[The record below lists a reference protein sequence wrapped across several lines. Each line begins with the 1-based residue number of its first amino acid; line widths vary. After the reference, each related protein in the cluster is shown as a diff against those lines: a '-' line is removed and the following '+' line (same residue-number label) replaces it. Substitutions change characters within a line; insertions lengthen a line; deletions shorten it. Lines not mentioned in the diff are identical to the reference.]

1 MNISEFSLK
10 RPVFATVMNLMIIL
24 FGVVGYTFLAI
35 RDYPAIDPAII
46 NVRTSY
52 TGANPDLIESQIT
65 EPLEKQINGIP
76 GIKTITSSSTLGS
89 SNISVEFEL
98 GVDLEAAASDV
109 RDKVGQASRSLP
121 QDIDAPP
128 VVTKADANSDFILI
142 LAVQSRT
149 KGLLELSDYAEN
161 VLQQQFQTINQV
173 SAVSI
178 FGQKRYAM
186 RIWLD
191 PDKMNAQGVTF
202 SDIRTSLNNENI
214 DLPPGKIYGNNTE
227 LTIKTLGRL
236 STEKDF
242 QNLLLKEDSTGI
254 VRLSDVARVEIGPE
268 DLEQSWKYNGVN
280 AVGIVII
287 PQPGANNIQIA
298 DDFNKKLEDIK
309 KTNKTDIE
317 MNVLLDNTV
326 NIRKSIKEVEETL
339 MISFALVVLVIFFFF
354 RDWLIA
360 IRPLI
365 DIPISLVATFF
376 IMYFSGFSINIL
388 TLLGIVLATGLVVD
402 DGIVVTENIFSKFE
416 RGMPIRQAAVEGSKE
431 IFFAVISTSITLAV
445 VFLPVIFLEGF
456 IGRLFREFGV
466 TLAAAVLISALVSL
480 TITPVL
486 NVVLSRK
493 KAGHGKFYMKTEPF
507 FTGMENG
514 YKRWLTGFLKVRW
527 ISLVI
532 IGACAVIIFL
542 IFNTLQS
549 EIAPLEDRNSL
560 RFTVTAAE
568 GTSFSKMQQ
577 ITDDISNYL
586 YDSVKERD
594 FVFARTPAGAVNS
607 SQPRLG
613 LVPPD
618 DRDRSQAKIAS
629 DLQRKLLRFNEA
641 RISVVQEQ
649 TIAVGAGSK
658 GGLPVQYVLQNQDIN
673 KLKEV
678 IPKFLDEAR
687 KDKTFNTVD
696 VNLKFNKPEIEL
708 SLDRMKIKDLGLSS
722 QDVVSALQAAFSG
735 GRLAYFIKNGFQ
747 YSVIAQVDRS
757 DRSDPTDI
765 TKLYVKNNRGQQIP
779 VSAVVKLEENSAP
792 STLYHYNRYK
802 AATISASLA
811 DGKTVGDGVKAMD
824 AIAKRL
830 LDQSFQT
837 SLTGPSRD
845 YAESS
850 SNIAFAFMLALIL
863 IYLILAAQFE
873 SFIDPLIIMLTVPL
887 ALAGALLSLWIFG
900 QTLNIFSEIG
910 MIMLIGLV
918 TKNGILIVEFANKRR
933 EHGLSKLEAILEAA
947 EQRLRPILMT
957 SLATSLGALP
967 IALSLGASSA
977 SRVPLGIVV
986 VGGILFS
993 LILTLFVIPCIYMF
1007 LASKHKTEKVVTTTT
1022 ETQAS
1027 EQTTQATEKTET
1039 LKPATEPGKNK
1050 EDNSTGTGESAPK
1063 NNDI

>member
-1 MNISEFSLK
+1 MNISEFSIK
-10 RPVFATVMNLMIIL
+10 RPVFATVLNLMIIL
-24 FGVVGYTFLAI
+24 FGIVGYTFLAV
-35 RDYPAIDPAII
+35 RDYPAIDPATI
-46 NVRTSY
+46 NVSTSY
-52 TGANPDLIESQIT
+52 TGANPDIMESQVT

-76 GIKTITSSSTLGS
+76 GIKTITSSSTLGN
-89 SNISVEFEL
+89 SNITVEFEL

-128 VVTKADANSDFILI
+128 VVTKSDANSDFILI
-142 LAVQSRT
+142 LAVQSKT

-173 SAVSI
+173 SAVNI

-186 RIWLD
+186 RIWLN
-191 PDKMNAQGVTF
+191 PDKMNAQRVSF

-214 DLPPGKIYGNNTE
+214 DLPPGKIYGTNTE

-236 STEKDF
+236 TSEKDF
-242 QNLLLKEDSTGI
+242 QNLILREDSSGI

-268 DLEQSWKYNGVN
+268 TLEQSWKYNGVN

-298 DDFNKKLEDIK
+298 NDFNKKLEGIK

-317 MNVLLDNTV
+317 MNVLLDNTT
-326 NIRKSIKEVEETL
+326 NIRKSLKEVEETL
-339 MISFALVVLVIFFFF
+339 IISFTLVVLVIFFFF

-388 TLLGIVLATGLVVD
+388 TLLAIVLATGLVVD

-416 RGMPIRQAAVEGSKE
+416 KGMPIRQAAIEGSKE

-456 IGRLFREFGV
+456 VGRLFREFGV

-493 KAGHGKFYMKTEPF
+493 TAGHGKFYRKTEPF

-514 YKRWLTGFLKVRW
+514 YERLLKGFLKVRW
-527 ISLVI
+527 VAWVVVAICGVMIAI
-532 IGACAVIIFL
+532 II
-542 IFNTLQS
+542 TSLQS
-549 EIAPLEDRNSL
+549 EIAPLEDRNSI
-560 RFTVTAAE
+560 RFTVSAAE
-568 GTSFSKMQQ
+568 GTSFGAMQQ
-577 ITDDISNYL
+577 ITDNVSNYL
-586 YDSVKERD
+586 YDSVPERD
-594 FVFARTPAGAVNS
+594 FVFARTPVGAINS
-607 SQPRLG
+607 SMPRLG
-613 LVPPD
+613 LVEPD
-618 DRDRSQAKIAS
+618 LRNRSQAEIAS
-629 DLQRKLLRFNEA
+629 DLQKKISRFNDA
-641 RISVVQEQ
+641 RIFAVQEQ
-649 TIAVGAGSK
+649 TIAVGAGSR
-658 GGLPVQYVLQNQDIN
+658 GSLPVQFVLQNQDLN
-673 KLKEV
+673 KLREV
-678 IPKFLDEAR
+678 IPKFLEEAR
-687 KDKTFNTVD
+687 KDKTFANVD
-696 VNLKFNKPEIEL
+696 VNLKFNKPEIQL
-708 SLDRMKIKDLGLSS
+708 TLDRMKIKDLGLSS
-722 QDVVSALQAAFSG
+722 QDVIAALQAAFSG
-735 GRLAYFIKNGFQ
+735 GRLAYFIMNGFQ

-757 DRSDPTDI
+757 DRSQPDDI
-765 TKLYVKNNRGQQIP
+765 SKLYVRNNKGQQIP
-779 VSAVVKLEENSAP
+779 VSAVVKLEESSSPA
-792 STLYHYNRYK
+792 TLFHFNRYK

-824 AIAKRL
+824 IIGKKL
-830 LDQSFQT
+830 LDESYQT

-850 SNIAFAFMLALIL
+850 SNIAFAFALALML

-873 SFIDPLIIMLTVPL
+873 SFVDPLIIMITVPL
-887 ALAGALLSLWIFG
+887 ALAGALLSLFIFG

-918 TKNGILIVEFANKRR
+918 TKNGILIVEFANKKR
-933 EHGLSKLEAILEAA
+933 EEGANKMDAILHASQ
-947 EQRLRPILMT
+947 QRLRPILMT

-967 IALSLGASSA
+967 IALGLGASST

-993 LILTLFVIPCIYMF
+993 LILTLFIIPAIYTY
-1007 LASKHKTEKVVTTTT
+1007 LSGKHKGEEKNGEEVIVV
-1022 ETQAS
+1022 
-1027 EQTTQATEKTET
+1027 EQTE
-1039 LKPATEPGKNK
+1039 
-1050 EDNSTGTGESAPK
+1050 
-1063 NNDI
+1063 NNNPDRSI

>member
-10 RPVFATVMNLMIIL
+10 RPVFATVLNLMIIL
-24 FGVVGYTFLAI
+24 FGVVGFTFLAV

-46 NVRTSY
+46 NISTSY
-52 TGANPDLIESQIT
+52 TGANPDIMESQVT

-76 GIKTITSSSTLGS
+76 GIRTITSSSTLGN
-89 SNISVEFEL
+89 SNITVEFEL
-98 GVDLEAAASDV
+98 NVDLEAAASDV

-128 VVTKADANSDFILI
+128 IVTKADANSDFILI

-173 SAVSI
+173 SSVNI

-186 RIWLD
+186 RLWID
-191 PDKMNAQGVTF
+191 PDKMTSQGISFT
-202 SDIRTSLNNENI
+202 DIRNALNSENI

-236 STEKDF
+236 TSEKDF
-242 QNLLLKEDSTGI
+242 RDLILRSDSAGI
-254 VRLSDVARVEIGPE
+254 LRLSDVARVELGPE
-268 DLEQSWKYNGVN
+268 NLEQGWKYNGVN
-280 AVGIVII
+280 AVGIVLI

-298 DDFNKKLEDIK
+298 DDFNKKLEAIK
-309 KTNKTDIE
+309 KTNKSDIE
-317 MNVLLDNTV
+317 MNVLLDNTT
-326 NIRKSIKEVEETL
+326 NIRKSISEVEDTL
-339 MISFALVVLVIFFFF
+339 MISFTLVVLVIFFFF

-360 IRPLI
+360 VRPLI

-376 IMYFSGFSINIL
+376 VMYFSGFSINIL

-416 RGMPIRQAAVEGSKE
+416 KGMPIRQAAVEGSKE

-445 VFLPVIFLEGF
+445 VFLPVIFLQGF

-486 NVVLSRK
+486 NVLLSRK

-514 YKRWLTGFLKVRW
+514 YLRWLKGFLKVRW
-527 ISLVI
+527 LAWVVVI
-532 IGACAVIIFL
+532 VCGGIIAF
-542 IFNTLQS
+542 IITGLQT
-549 EIAPLEDRNSL
+549 EIAPLEDRSNI
-560 RFTVTAAE
+560 RFTVTGPE
-568 GTSFSKMQQ
+568 GTSYSRMQK
-577 ITDDISNYL
+577 IADDISNYL
-586 YDSVKERD
+586 YDSIPERD
-594 FVFARTPAGAVNS
+594 FVFARTPAGGSVNT

-613 LVPPD
+613 LVGPSE
-618 DRDRSQAKIAS
+618 RQRSQAQIAN
-629 DLQRKLLRFNEA
+629 DLQKKLGRFNDA
-641 RISVVQEQ
+641 RVFAIQEQ
-649 TIAVGAGSK
+649 TIAVGAGSR
-658 GGLPVQYVLQNQDIN
+658 GGLPVQFVLQNQNLD
-673 KLKEV
+673 KLREV
-678 IPKFLDEAR
+678 IPQFLDEAK
-687 KDKTFNTVD
+687 KDPRFSNVD
-696 VNLKFNKPEIEL
+696 VNLKFNKPEVEL
-708 SLDRMKIKDLGLSS
+708 TLDRIKIKDLALSS
-722 QDVVSALQAAFSG
+722 QDVVSALQSAFSG
-735 GRLAYFIKNGFQ
+735 GRLAYFIMNGHQ

-757 DRSDPTDI
+757 DRAEPGDI
-765 TKLYVKNNRGQQIP
+765 TRLYVRNNKGENIP
-779 VSAVVKLEENSAP
+779 ISAVVKLEESSSPA
-792 STLYHYNRYK
+792 TLFHYNRYK

-811 DGKTVGDGVKAMD
+811 EGYTIGDGVKAMD
-824 AIAKRL
+824 AIGKKL
-830 LDQSFQT
+830 LDESYQT

-850 SNIAFAFMLALIL
+850 SNIVFAFGLALML

-873 SFIDPLIIMLTVPL
+873 SFVDPFIIMLTVPL
-887 ALAGALLSLWIFG
+887 AMAGALLSLFIFG

-918 TKNGILIVEFANKRR
+918 TKNGILIVEFANQKRAQ
-933 EHGLSKLEAILEAA
+933 GIDKVEAVLQAA
-947 EQRLRPILMT
+947 QQRLRPILMT

-967 IALSLGASSA
+967 IALGLGASAS

-986 VGGILFS
+986 VGGIMFS
-993 LILTLFVIPCIYMF
+993 LILTLFIIPAIYTF
-1007 LASKHKTEKVVTTTT
+1007 LSGKHKVEEPAPVVEKNV
-1022 ETQAS
+1022 E
-1027 EQTTQATEKTET
+1027 
-1039 LKPATEPGKNK
+1039 G
-1050 EDNSTGTGESAPK
+1050 
-1063 NNDI
+1063 